1 MHDSDGRHDRF
12 KKSANPMMTTPTNH
26 SMVKV
31 KLLAVGA
38 ILMISTHVHAAY
50 TVMDDDLYPE
60 SHIQARLAP
69 RTEQAKTVPFAR
81 QRSILGPMGR
91 ASLDAMLPLMQNA
104 NVRIVGRPDA
114 SIHSGGGVTLADN
127 RATNIRDYLVKQ
139 GVPLAAIKIEV
150 DNSPNP
156 QQNGST
162 YPSDV
167 YISTMVATRAAMVT
181 PQPQAEYTPPAQ
193 ALANPATCAA
203 PAPDGA
209 NAELIRHIN
218 NAVQSGQMSP
228 MVALKLLENL
238 APKAPKAPK
247 WEILATDMTLQN
259 TFARW
264 GKLAGWEVKWQ
275 DIPDIKNPGYV
286 MLPESDFLAAASNVL
301 KQATRA
307 AKAAGIEMSA
317 KAYPNRVLV
326 ISKVTNK

>member
-1 MHDSDGRHDRF
+1 
-12 KKSANPMMTTPTNH
+12 
-26 SMVKV
+26 
-31 KLLAVGA
+31 
-38 ILMISTHVHAAY
+38 MISTHVHAAY

-60 SHIQARLAP
+60 SHIQARMAP

-114 SIHSGGGVTLADN
+114 SIHSGGGVTLADD
-127 RATNIRDYLVKQ
+127 RATSIRDYLVKQ
-139 GVPLAAIKIEV
+139 GVPITAIKIEV

-156 QQNGST
+156 QQSGSI

-167 YISTMVATRAAMVT
+167 YISAISTMAVSRAAMVT
-181 PQPQAEYTPPAQ
+181 PQPQAEYTPPVQ
-193 ALANPATCAA
+193 ALANPVTSAA
-203 PAPDGA
+203 PAPDGV
-209 NAELIRHIN
+209 NAELIRYIN
-218 NAVQSGQMSP
+218 NAVQTGQMSP

-238 APKAPKAPK
+238 TPQAPK

-275 DIPDIKNPGYV
+275 GIPEIKNPGYV
-286 MLPESDFLAAASNVL
+286 LLPESDFLAAASTVL
-301 KQATRA
+301 KQAIRA
-307 AKAAGIEMSA
+307 AKAAGIEMSV

-326 ISKVTNK
+326 ISKASTQ